1 MKLVRRIRL
10 STLLLLILIV
20 ALGFGLFVQRRREAQ
35 LLATLMLYRDVGQ
48 EGIFDLLGGPIALSY
63 PDGAPLDQVLKE
75 FKLRTTG
82 PSSKIRTGIPLYVD
96 PLGLRAAERTLAS
109 PVKRP
114 STSEKLSLAEHLR
127 LVLGPLGLAYI
138 VKDGFLMITAKESV
152 DEPLGEDVDPYPQY
166 RDVLR

>member
-10 STLLLLILIV
+10 STLLLLIMIV
-20 ALGFGLFVQRRREAQ
+20 ALGFGLLVQRQREAQ
-35 LLATLMLYRDVGQ
+35 LLATLALYRDVRQ
-48 EGIFDLLGGPIALSY
+48 EGIFDLLGGPIPLNY

-75 FKLRTTG
+75 IKLRTTG
-82 PSSKIRTGIPLYVD
+82 PSSKLPTGIPIYVD
-96 PLGLRAAERTLAS
+96 PLGLQEAERSLVS

-127 LVLGPLGLAYI
+127 RVLNPLGLGYV

-152 DEPLGEDVDPYPQY
+152 DEPLGDDVDPYPQY